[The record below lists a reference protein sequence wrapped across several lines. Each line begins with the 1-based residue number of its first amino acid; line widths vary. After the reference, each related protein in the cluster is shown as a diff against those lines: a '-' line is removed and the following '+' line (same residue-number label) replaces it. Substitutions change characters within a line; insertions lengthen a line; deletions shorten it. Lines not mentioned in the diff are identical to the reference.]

1 MRVTQHAV
9 VWKESPAGHE
19 CPPAN
24 NTFLNHPMTAVDQ
37 ASVPSLQ
44 PPSGIHAAI
53 AGEALIDLIRRP
65 DGSYLPCLGGALY
78 NLCRALARQGIGTQ
92 YLNPLSCDRF
102 GRELAAQLLADGV
115 HLARPEPVLPVTS
128 LAVVNLDAHGHPD
141 YAFYREGVADRAVSS
156 QGLGE
161 ACTAL
166 PALQLVC
173 TGALALDA
181 RDAAIY
187 LPWLAAQRAAGHC
200 VVVDANLRPSVM
212 PDLAAYR
219 ATVHSALANAHIIK
233 VSDED
238 LDHLAVPGTDALARA
253 RQLLVANPA
262 AHLLALTIGA
272 QGAWLL
278 HRSGTQCF
286 AKESQPL
293 QVVDTVGAGDS
304 FLAGLLA
311 HLLRQAQSTGA
322 ASVAQLV
329 QELPK
334 DACQQALRHALAS
347 ASLCVMEQ
355 GCVPPGWK
363 AAVEWTQRHLAHT
376 A

>member
-1 MRVTQHAV
+1 MNA
-9 VWKESPAGHE
+9 A
-19 CPPAN
+19 PAN
-24 NTFLNHPMTAVDQ
+24 NTLLNYAMTDVDQ
-37 ASVPSLQ
+37 ASVP
-44 PPSGIHAAI
+44 PSQAAPGIRAAI

-78 NLCRALARQGIGTQ
+78 NLCRALARQGVGTQ
-92 YLNPLSCDRF
+92 YLNPLSRDRF
-102 GRELAAQLLADGV
+102 GRELAAQLMADGV
-115 HLARPEPVLPVTS
+115 HLAHPEPVQPVTS
-128 LAVVNLDAHGHPD
+128 LAVVNLNEHGHPD

-156 QGLGE
+156 HGLGE

-212 PDLAAYR
+212 PDLASYR
-219 ATVHSALANAHIIK
+219 ATVHAALGHAHIIK

-238 LDHLAVPGTDALARA
+238 LDHLAVPGPDALARA
-253 RQLLVANPA
+253 RQLLQANPA
-262 AHLLALTIGA
+262 AHLLALTMGA

-286 AKESQPL
+286 AKEAQPL

-311 HLLRQAQSTGA
+311 HLLVQAQSTGA
-322 ASVAQLV
+322 ASLAQFV
-329 QELPK
+329 QVLSA

-355 GCVPPGWK
+355 GCVPPGWGQVV
-363 AAVEWTQRHLAHT
+363 ARVAQHPAVVLHG
-376 A
+376 